1 MKKCRESA
9 EKMRKKAPE
18 NKKRAGEPALS
29 FQATNNYL
37 DAAGAAAAADAEAEA
52 SAALAFLAFLTFFA
66 FGADAE
72 ASAEA
77 AAGAEA
83 AGASAA
89 KAETANMPAIKAAI
103 RFFIFVVSQKDFDEI
118 VIQLNQTN

>member
-1 MKKCRESA
+1 MQRKCGKNA
-9 EKMRKKAPE
+9 EKSTGKQ
-18 NKKRAGEPALS
+18 KRAGEPALS